1 MGLHRKRLETHMKQE
16 DEAAN
21 EEEKT
26 SEKEEMN
33 KIDLAVQGKSF
44 SSLFKSFLLD
54 SGDK

>member
-21 EEEKT
+21 EEEKAA
-26 SEKEEMN
+26 EKEEMN
-33 KIDLAVQGKSF
+33 KVDPAAQGKSL